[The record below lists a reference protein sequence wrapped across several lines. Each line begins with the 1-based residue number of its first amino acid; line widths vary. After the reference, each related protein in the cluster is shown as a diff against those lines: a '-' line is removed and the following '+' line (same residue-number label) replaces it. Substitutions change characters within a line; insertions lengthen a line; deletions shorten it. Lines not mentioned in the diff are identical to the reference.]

1 MHHANTAY
9 CSLFGESKKKGS
21 KACDQF
27 TDGKVTRK
35 PKKKEAG
42 RLHDYAQDDGVE
54 DIEALI
60 DEAMRGILLPN
71 ARPHALLGNTEDRSR

>member
-1 MHHANTAY
+1 MPKKSKPQKKCGDCAMHHANTAY

-35 PKKKEAG
+35 PKKKETG
-42 RLHDYAQDDGVE
+42 RPGTSTPCSLLADGVFRVRK
-54 DIEALI
+54 I
-60 DEAMRGILLPN
+60 DGI
-71 ARPHALLGNTEDRSR
+71 SQVV